1 MTNDYNLT
9 YKFKHTSKRDYV
21 VYYLNGIKIFEHK
34 MPFDVCIRY
43 NLHRSYDLEDKYI
56 LNNTLYRIKND
67 NVRKSPLS
75 RNILAQFNIP
85 KDLKIIAIKYKE
97 I

>member
-1 MTNDYNLT
+1 MTNDYSLT

-21 VYYLNGIKIFEHK
+21 IYYLNDIKIFEHK
-34 MPFDVCIRY
+34 MPFDVIIRY
-43 NLHRSYDLEDKYI
+43 NLHRSYNLEDKYI
-56 LNNTLYRIKND
+56 LNNTLYRIKNN

-75 RNILAQFNIP
+75 RSVLASFNIP
-85 KDLKIIAIKYKE
+85 KYLKISATEYKE